1 MNEESGAEAPQ
12 DFFASVD
19 AARDTH
25 LGQNICVPHPTGY
38 RCSRGDGQMDS
49 HFETRL
55 PAPILRRFISHYGG
69 ARVRGLTPGVNTT
82 LPSRHAHLIISLDAP
97 INVRQMSNEA
107 PPAARF
113 SALVSGLHDGFAMV
127 ERTSSWEG
135 LHVFFR
141 PLGLQAVLGA
151 TAAELASGAVALSDL
166 CPRDAP
172 ELMERL
178 SSTRNWRAR
187 FAILD
192 EVLTHRLTP
201 AKGSPLVAYAWRQ
214 LAASHGRRSVESL
227 AQDTGWSRQ
236 HMADRFRAE
245 LGITPKTAAR
255 IFRFERACGLI
266 SDLRQPLADVAAACG
281 YADQAHMTRDWN
293 AFTGTSPKAWIAN
306 ELPFLQ
312 DYELSRHDDGVET
325 STPSLVVTGQI
336 A

>member
-1 MNEESGAEAPQ
+1 MRS
-12 DFFASVD
+12 ASNGLS
-19 AARDTH
+19 TF
-25 LGQNICVPHPTGY
+25 
-38 RCSRGDGQMDS
+38 RGDGQMDS

-97 INVRQMSNEA
+97 IHVREMSNEA
-107 PPAARF
+107 PPVAPF
-113 SALVSGLHDGFAMV
+113 FALVSGLHDGFAIV
-127 ERTSSWEG
+127 ERTCSWEG

-141 PLGLQAVLGA
+141 PLCLQAVLGA
-151 TAAELASGAVALSDL
+151 TAAELACGAIGLSDL

-178 SSTRNWRAR
+178 SSTRDWQAR

-192 EVLTHRLTP
+192 EVLTRRLTP
-201 AKGSPLVAYAWRQ
+201 AKGSPLIAHVWRQ

-236 HMADRFRAE
+236 HMADRFHAE

-266 SDLRQPLADVAAACG
+266 SNLRQPLAEVAAACG

-293 AFTGTSPKAWIAN
+293 AFTGTSPKAWIVN

-312 DYELSRHDDGVET
+312 DYELSGGDDGGV
-325 STPSLVVTGQI
+325 
-336 A
+336 

>member
-1 MNEESGAEAPQ
+1 MRSASNELSTFGGNGP
-12 DFFASVD
+12 
-19 AARDTH
+19 
-25 LGQNICVPHPTGY
+25 
-38 RCSRGDGQMDS
+38 MDS

-55 PAPILRRFISHYGG
+55 PAPVLRRFISHYGG

-97 INVRQMSNEA
+97 IHVRQMSNEA
-107 PPAARF
+107 APAARF
-113 SALVSGLHDGFAMV
+113 FALISGLHDGFAIV
-127 ERTSSWEG
+127 ERTCSWEG

-151 TAAELASGAVALSDL
+151 TAAELACGAVALSDL

-178 SSTRNWRAR
+178 SSTRDWRAR

-192 EVLTHRLTP
+192 EVLTRRLTP
-201 AKGSPLVAYAWRQ
+201 TKGSPLVAHAWRH

-236 HMADRFRAE
+236 HMTDRFRAE

-266 SDLRQPLADVAAACG
+266 SNLRQPLPTWRQLAD
-281 YADQAHMTRDWN
+281 MPTRR
-293 AFTGTSPKAWIAN
+293 T
-306 ELPFLQ
+306 
-312 DYELSRHDDGVET
+312 
-325 STPSLVVTGQI
+325 
-336 A
+336 

>member
-1 MNEESGAEAPQ
+1 MR
-12 DFFASVD
+12 FASNGLS
-19 AARDTH
+19 TF
-25 LGQNICVPHPTGY
+25 
-38 RCSRGDGQMDS
+38 RGDGQTDA

-127 ERTSSWEG
+127 ERTCSWEG

-151 TAAELASGAVALSDL
+151 TAAELACGAVALSDL

-178 SSTRNWRAR
+178 SSTRDWQAR

-192 EVLTHRLTP
+192 EVLTRRLTP
-201 AKGSPLVAYAWRQ
+201 AKGSPLIAHVWRQ
-214 LAASHGRRSVESL
+214 LVASHGRRSVESL

-245 LGITPKTAAR
+245 LGITPKSAAR

-266 SDLRQPLADVAAACG
+266 SNLRLPLADVAAACG

-312 DYELSRHDDGVET
+312 DYELSGGDDGGV
-325 STPSLVVTGQI
+325 
-336 A
+336 

>member
-1 MNEESGAEAPQ
+1 MFDRCRMRRRPQ
-12 DFFASVD
+12 HAF
-19 AARDTH
+19 
-25 LGQNICVPHPTGY
+25 P
-38 RCSRGDGQMDS
+38 
-49 HFETRL
+49 
-55 PAPILRRFISHYGG
+55 
-69 ARVRGLTPGVNTT
+69 
-82 LPSRHAHLIISLDAP
+82 PS
-97 INVRQMSNEA
+97 
-107 PPAARF
+107 
-113 SALVSGLHDGFAMV
+113 SAGLHDGFAMV
-127 ERTSSWEG
+127 ERTCSWEG

-151 TAAELASGAVALSDL
+151 TAAELACGAVALSDL

-178 SSTRNWRAR
+178 SSTRDWQAR

-192 EVLTHRLTP
+192 EVLTRRLTP

-214 LAASHGRRSVESL
+214 LAASHGRSSVESL

-266 SDLRQPLADVAAACG
+266 SNLRLPLTDVAAACG

-293 AFTGTSPKAWIAN
+293 AFTGTSPKTWIVN

-312 DYELSRHDDGVET
+312 DYELSGGDDGGV
-325 STPSLVVTGQI
+325 
-336 A
+336 

>member
-1 MNEESGAEAPQ
+1 MR
-12 DFFASVD
+12 FASNGLS
-19 AARDTH
+19 TF
-25 LGQNICVPHPTGY
+25 
-38 RCSRGDGQMDS
+38 RGDGQMDA

-69 ARVRGLTPGVNTT
+69 ARVRGLTPGVNPT

-127 ERTSSWEG
+127 ERTCSWEG

-151 TAAELASGAVALSDL
+151 TAAELACGAIALSDL
-166 CPRDAP
+166 CPRNAP

-178 SSTRNWRAR
+178 SSTRDWQAR

-192 EVLTHRLTP
+192 EVLTRRLTP
-201 AKGSPLVAYAWRQ
+201 AKGSPRVAYAWRQ
-214 LAASHGRRSVESL
+214 LAASHGRSSVESL

-255 IFRFERACGLI
+255 IFRFERACVLI
-266 SDLRQPLADVAAACG
+266 SNLRLPLTDVAAACG

-293 AFTGTSPKAWIAN
+293 AFTGTSPKTWIVN

-312 DYELSRHDDGVET
+312 DYELSGGDNGGV
-325 STPSLVVTGQI
+325 
-336 A
+336 

>member
-1 MNEESGAEAPQ
+1 MR
-12 DFFASVD
+12 FASNGLS
-19 AARDTH
+19 TF
-25 LGQNICVPHPTGY
+25 
-38 RCSRGDGQMDS
+38 RGGGQMDA

-82 LPSRHAHLIISLDAP
+82 LPSRHAHLIISLDTP

-127 ERTSSWEG
+127 ERTCSWEG

-151 TAAELASGAVALSDL
+151 TAAELACGAVALSDL

-178 SSTRNWRAR
+178 SSTGDWQAR

-192 EVLTHRLTP
+192 EVLRRRLTP
-201 AKGSPLVAYAWRQ
+201 AIGSPLVAYAWRQ
-214 LAASHGRRSVESL
+214 LTASHGRSSVESL

-236 HMADRFRAE
+236 HLADRFRAE

-266 SDLRQPLADVAAACG
+266 SNLRLPLTDVAAACG

-293 AFTGTSPKAWIAN
+293 AFTGTSPRAWIVN

-312 DYELSRHDDGVET
+312 DYELSGGDDGGV
-325 STPSLVVTGQI
+325 
-336 A
+336 

>member
-1 MNEESGAEAPQ
+1 MRS
-12 DFFASVD
+12 ASNGLS
-19 AARDTH
+19 TF
-25 LGQNICVPHPTGY
+25 
-38 RCSRGDGQMDS
+38 SGDGHMGS

-69 ARVRGLTPGVNTT
+69 ARVQGLTPGVNTT

-97 INVRQMSNEA
+97 IHVRQMSNEA
-107 PPAARF
+107 PPAAPVF
-113 SALVSGLHDGFAMV
+113 ALVSGLHDGFAIV
-127 ERTSSWEG
+127 ERTCSWEG

-151 TAAELASGAVALSDL
+151 TAAELACGAVSLSDL

-178 SSTRNWRAR
+178 SSTRDWRAR

-192 EVLTHRLTP
+192 EVLTRRLTP
-201 AKGSPLVAYAWRQ
+201 TKGSPLVAHAWRQ

-236 HMADRFRAE
+236 HMTDRFRAE

-266 SDLRQPLADVAAACG
+266 SNLRQPLADVAAACG

-312 DYELSRHDDGVET
+312 DYELSGGDDG
-325 STPSLVVTGQI
+325 G